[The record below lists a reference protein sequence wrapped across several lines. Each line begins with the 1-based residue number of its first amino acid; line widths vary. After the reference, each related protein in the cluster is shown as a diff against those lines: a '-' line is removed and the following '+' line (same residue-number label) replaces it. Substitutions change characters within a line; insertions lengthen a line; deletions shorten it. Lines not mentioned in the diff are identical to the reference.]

1 MFTFAYEFMK
11 KSLYIFHLWVATF
24 AMLLSTVVMHHHHYE
39 RICMVLEQCAED
51 GNLNDEH
58 TQHHEN
64 EQEGCRVHQMHHFVI
79 NAKVVKDI
87 QKHIS
92 DAEGMFVAVL
102 PGKVS
107 LLSDCRLLAVEWQET
122 VSSLSRGF
130 YTVHPLRGP
139 PVISLL

>member
-1 MFTFAYEFMK
+1 MK
-11 KSLYIFHLWVATF
+11 KNLYIFHLWLATF

-58 TQHHEN
+58 TQHQEN

-92 DAEGMFVAVL
+92 DTGCAFMAG
-102 PGKVS
+102 
-107 LLSDCRLLAVEWQET
+107 LSDWETLVPDCRLVTVKWQET
-122 VSSLSRGF
+122 VSTLPRGF
-130 YTVHPLRGP
+130 STDHLLRGP
-139 PVISLL
+139 PAISLL

>member
-1 MFTFAYEFMK
+1 MK
-11 KSLYIFHLWVATF
+11 KRLYILHLWLATL

-39 RICMVLEQCAED
+39 RICMVVEQCAED

-87 QKHIS
+87 QKHLS
-92 DAEGMFVAVL
+92 DAAGTLAAVL
-102 PGKVS
+102 PDRASFVPCCS
-107 LLSDCRLLAVEWQET
+107 LVAVRWQEKAAA
-122 VSSLSRGF
+122 LSRGF
-130 YTVHPLRGP
+130 STAHPLRGP
-139 PVISLL
+139 PAISLL